1 MKRSLLDG
9 TAPVLFLLVA
19 LALAA
24 CGKSSTDPAGP
35 DLLKA
40 QREAMDKAKGTE
52 QVIQDAAK
60 KQEQQLESQSK

>member
-1 MKRSLLDG
+1 MKRATAIVLLG
-9 TAPVLFLLVA
+9 MLLA
-19 LALAA
+19 SG

-52 QVIQDAAK
+52 QIMQDASK
-60 KQEQQLESQSK
+60 KQDQQLESQSK